1 MPTDAP
7 AIIPEL
13 LTLGQA
19 AAMCSM
25 GNRTLW
31 RHSHNGLAPRPVKI
45 GGLMRYRRM
54 DLLAWIESC
63 CKPCDTQDGGAGEA
77 RP

>member
-1 MPTDAP
+1 MSSKAT
-7 AIIPEL
+7 AIVPEL

-25 GNRTLW
+25 GERTFW
-31 RHSHNGLAPRPVKI
+31 RHSHSGLAPRPVKI
-45 GGLMRYRRM
+45 SGSSRYRRA
-54 DLLAWIESC
+54 DLLAWIQSG
-63 CKPCDTQDGGAGEA
+63 CKPCDTQDGNDGEA